1 MADLNL
7 TGQNLERADIA
18 PKLLKLK
25 NCLDERKVIWKHVMR
40 NSLLPV
46 ITLFGLSLPFLVSGA
61 VLTETVFSW
70 PGLGTYMVTAAD
82 ETNYPVVMGCML
94 LFVTTFVIVNLIVDV
109 LYHWI
114 DPRIR
119 TGSER

>member
-1 MADLNL
+1 V
-7 TGQNLERADIA
+7 R
-18 PKLLKLK
+18 
-25 NCLDERKVIWKHVMR
+25 R
-40 NSLLPV
+40 NALIPV
-46 ITLFGLSLPFLVSGA
+46 ITITGLQLGTLLSGA

-70 PGLGTYMVTAAD
+70 PGLGTYLVRGAD

-94 LFVTTFVIVNLIVDV
+94 LFVTTFVIVNLVVDV

-119 TGSER
+119 AEGAR